1 MKTSQSFTFTLRGAS
16 LLLLSA
22 VCLASCAL
30 NGPTPAKTPT
40 MNVTQALQTVE
51 ARLTQAI
58 ALTPSPATATPALT
72 LTPSVAGPTPT
83 LTTAASVTP
92 GPVTSCNKVAPGN
105 PIDVTIDDDTPVQPG
120 QKFTKTWRLVND
132 GTCTWSREYHA
143 VWFFG
148 DKFGDVVSVPLSGNV
163 PPNGVSEVSVDMTAP
178 MKPGTYRSN
187 WKLGDANGALFGI
200 GPNGDLPFWVQI
212 VVVVTGS
219 PTPTET
225 ATTPAPKVTATPTPT
240 LTPTQAAK
248 ASGSA
253 ELIPGDRIDLDTNQI
268 NPASGDDLSYEIDA
282 SSSNHWMA
290 GQNGGVM
297 GLFGMGEPALSVCK
311 IATMSAAP
319 IAVENLTPG
328 TYLCYKTDQG
338 SFGWLRYDAYVGTT
352 DTSTDASIKI
362 TFFTWATP

>member
-1 MKTSQSFTFTLRGAS
+1 MKTSFFSKPAFAF
-16 LLLLSA
+16 LLLLA
-22 VCLASCAL
+22 GVGLASCGL
-30 NGPTPAKTPT
+30 NRPAPEKTPT

-51 ARLTQAI
+51 ERLTQAI
-58 ALTPSPATATPALT
+58 ALTPSPAATTPAPT
-72 LTPSVAGPTPT
+72 PKPSVAGPTPVP
-83 LTTAASVTP
+83 TTAASLTP
-92 GPVTSCNKVAPGN
+92 GQVASCNKVAPGN
-105 PIDVTIDDDTPVQPG
+105 PIDVTIDDDTPMQPG
-120 QKFTKTWRLVND
+120 EKFTKTWRLVND
-132 GTCTWSREYHA
+132 GTCTCSREYHA

-178 MKPGTYRSN
+178 TKPGTYRSN
-187 WKLGDANGALFGI
+187 WKLGDASGALFGI

-212 VVVVTGS
+212 VVVETGS
-219 PTPTET
+219 PTATET
-225 ATTPAPKVTATPTPT
+225 ATPTIPKVTVTPTPT

-248 ASGSA
+248 VSGSA
-253 ELIPGDRIDLDTNQI
+253 DLIPGDRIDLDTNEI

-297 GLFGMGEPALSVCK
+297 GLFGMGEPTLPVCK

-338 SFGWLRYDAYVGTT
+338 SFGWLRYDAY
-352 DTSTDASIKI
+352 TSTDASIKI
-362 TFFTWATP
+362 TFFTWTNP